1 MRKIRLLAT
10 LPVGALVAATL
21 MAPSQAETF
30 GPSPTVLKEAEV
42 HVVGTTGRGNSATLG
57 SKTYFAAFTA
67 ASGTELW
74 VTDGTPAGTKMLRDI
89 QPGSDGSE
97 PESFAVLGGKVYF
110 AATTQFE
117 GRELWQTDGTAG
129 GTVHALDLN
138 PGAANSNPTELVT
151 SGGRLYFIATHPDYG
166 REVWVSDGGSADAH
180 VLEATLGTDGSL
192 PQHLTRVDGGVAFS
206 AVNLLGENRP
216 FFSGGTPATT
226 RYLDGGTAPILT
238 EPGNFTALDSR
249 IVFTAYRPGFGYEL
263 YRSDTRN
270 GDAALVKELIPGGN
284 SSDPQSLTVLGDE
297 ILFAAYSPTDGRELW
312 TTNGTPT
319 GTRLVR
325 DILDG
330 PDHSYPDQIVRH
342 GDHAFFVANDG
353 THGQELW
360 TTNGTPTGTRLVKDV
375 NTGPAGSDVEQLR
388 STGHSLVFSA
398 HDAVHGQEPWVSNG
412 AAAGTRMTRD
422 LNPGAGNGSYP
433 DFVGTLGSTVVFGA
447 QVLGRAQVMAYTT
460 RASSTRAY
468 PKSSYSRS
476 DGAKKH
482 IRVKVVVRA
491 SGTTPTGIV
500 TLKKGSKTVGS
511 ARLYRGT
518 VQVRITSRL
527 GKGRHTLRAYYRGSI
542 NAQTSTYAF
551 RVKVR

>member
-319 GTRLVR
+319 GTRLV
-325 DILDG
+325 
-330 PDHSYPDQIVRH
+330 
-342 GDHAFFVANDG
+342 
-353 THGQELW
+353 
-360 TTNGTPTGTRLVKDV
+360 KDV